1 MTKSKVLILRKLN
14 IKKDISKKYLSW
26 MNDPDVHRYTE
37 QKYKKHSLLD
47 IKKFVENKN
56 KSKNEFLYGIFFKEK
71 HIGNIELN
79 EIDNQKLTANITYI
93 IGEREYWGKGIAS
106 YCINQILK
114 KAKVEFA
121 LKKICA
127 GCASKN
133 IASIRVLKK
142 NNFEVELIKR
152 GFFIY
157 DDEMM
162 DCIIFKRLI

>member
-1 MTKSKVLILRKLN
+1 MLSNNITLRILKEQDYTNNYLRWFSDPEVVKYSQNRFKTFSKIGQLEYIRSFLEDD
-14 IKKDISKKYLSW
+14 KK
-26 MNDPDVHRYTE
+26 
-37 QKYKKHSLLD
+37 
-47 IKKFVENKN
+47 
-56 KSKNEFLYGIFFKEK
+56 FLYGIFFKEK

>member
-1 MTKSKVLILRKLN
+1 MMTKN
-14 IKKDISKKYLSW
+14 FY
-26 MNDPDVHRYTE
+26 M
-37 QKYKKHSLLD
+37 
-47 IKKFVENKN
+47 
-56 KSKNEFLYGIFFKEK
+56 EFFFKEN

-79 EIDNQKLTANITYI
+79 EIDNQKLTANITYV

-114 KAKVEFA
+114 KAKIEFA

-133 IASIRVLKK
+133 IASIKVLEK
-142 NNFEVELIKR
+142 NGFEVELIKKS
-152 GFFIY
+152 FFIY
-157 DDEMM
+157 DNEMM